1 MGDKIEVLCTKIDPV
16 QGSIRLSR
24 KKLLRMR
31 KSNVAGYSPTSMDQQ
46 PGTPP
51 PPLNG
56 LSKSLIPNRIQP
68 TFDNEEDEEE
78 DNHINIDNDLS
89 ED

>member
-1 MGDKIEVLCTKIDPV
+1 
-16 QGSIRLSR
+16 
-24 KKLLRMR
+24 MR